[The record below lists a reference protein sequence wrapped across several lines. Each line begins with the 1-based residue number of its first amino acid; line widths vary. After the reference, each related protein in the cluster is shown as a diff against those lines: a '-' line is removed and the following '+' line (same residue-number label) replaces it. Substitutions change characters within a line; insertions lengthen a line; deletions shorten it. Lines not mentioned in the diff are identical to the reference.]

1 MILGC
6 IPVVLHPRMPTEQV
20 MGLVGGR
27 SSNHRLPSAAQTMV
41 AILLALAE
49 DSCGN
54 VDNIVR
60 ERSFANL
67 SELYKHKCWM
77 LEHPNNAVVC
87 TGMSFSSLCKQKMPP
102 SLLDGF

>member
-27 SSNHRLPSAAQTMV
+27 SSDHRLPSAAQTVV

-67 SELYKHKCWM
+67 CRAVQAQM
-77 LEHPNNAVVC
+77 LEAGASQQC
-87 TGMSFSSLCKQKMPP
+87 CSLHQDVIFKV
-102 SLLDGF
+102 